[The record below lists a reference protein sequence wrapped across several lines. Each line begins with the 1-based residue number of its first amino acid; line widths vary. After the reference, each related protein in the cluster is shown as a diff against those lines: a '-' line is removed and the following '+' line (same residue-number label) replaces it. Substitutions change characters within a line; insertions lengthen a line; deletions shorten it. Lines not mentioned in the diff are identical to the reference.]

1 MIYIIYVSS
10 VRSSVCHVRD
20 WVGCIV
26 ATFLIIFGISC
37 ISVISVYK
45 AKVKNEVKRTKVCL
59 IHAFLQQVS
68 MKSFGRFD
76 EFNFYK

>member
-1 MIYIIYVSS
+1 M
-10 VRSSVCHVRD
+10 CHVRD
-20 WVGCIV
+20 WVGFIV

-59 IHAFLQQVS
+59 IHAFLQQMS
-68 MKSFGRFD
+68 MKSSGRFD
-76 EFNFYK
+76 EFSFYK

>member
-1 MIYIIYVSS
+1 M
-10 VRSSVCHVRD
+10 CHVRD

-45 AKVKNEVKRTKVCL
+45 AKVKNEVKRTKVYL
-59 IHAFLQQVS
+59 IHAFLQQMS
-68 MKSFGRFD
+68 MESFGRFD